1 MAGRFTGTTERELC
15 FSQEAK
21 ATQNCVSS
29 SRALR
34 PGSHRGAVAGYSHEF
49 GHAQLAHAE
58 VAIPAWLICDR
69 RFLWKCGWGKVKP
82 FSRSDVQDIASGYPK
97 RADRAT
103 SLARMI
109 DIPETAFVETVS
121 EFNSQAA
128 RGGNV
133 WQRSLGGAGQ
143 NTGPC
148 IAPIEAPLRAH
159 GLPLLGW
166 FACSN
171 HMALVMEGAYPG
183 LTITLGPAL
192 SFGGSAGPT
201 AAGAII

>member
-1 MAGRFTGTTERELC
+1 MAGRFTGTAERELC
-15 FSQEAK
+15 FSHEAK

-34 PGSHRGAVAGYSHEF
+34 PGAHQGAVAVSSHDF

-82 FSRSDVQDIASGYPK
+82 FPRSNVQDIASGHPK

-128 RGGNV
+128 RGGNIY
-133 WQRSLGGAGQ
+133 QRSPDGADHLSNPRGAG
-143 NTGPC
+143 
-148 IAPIEAPLRAH
+148 
-159 GLPLLGW
+159 
-166 FACSN
+166 
-171 HMALVMEGAYPG
+171 
-183 LTITLGPAL
+183 
-192 SFGGSAGPT
+192 AGPT
-201 AAGAII
+201 VAGANI